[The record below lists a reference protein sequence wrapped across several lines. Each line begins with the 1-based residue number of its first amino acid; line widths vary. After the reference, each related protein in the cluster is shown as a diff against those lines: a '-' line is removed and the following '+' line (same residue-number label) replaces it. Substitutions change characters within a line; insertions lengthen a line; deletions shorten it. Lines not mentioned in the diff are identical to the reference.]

1 MSYFS
6 AKELEQLGFKSL
18 GSDVSISTKASL
30 YGVSRISIGSHVRI
44 DDFCILS
51 AGEGGIHIGSFVH
64 IACYC
69 SLIGKE
75 RIQLE
80 DFAGLS
86 SRVSIYTSSDDYSG
100 AAMTNPMVPSEYT
113 AVQHGPVTLQKHAIV
128 GAGTVILPGVCLGEG
143 SAVGALSLVAKDC
156 QPFTIY
162 SGVPARRVSER
173 KRDLLELEKRL
184 LAKLG
189 FPPASHGSSPTAPL
203 EDSRT

>member
-18 GSDVSISTKASL
+18 GRDVSISTKASL
-30 YGVSRISIGSHVRI
+30 YGVARISIGSHVRI

-51 AGEGGIHIGSFVH
+51 AGEGGIGIGSFVH

-80 DFAGLS
+80 DFTGLS
-86 SRVSIYTSSDDYSG
+86 SRVSIYSSSDDYSG
-100 AAMTNPMVPSEYT
+100 AAMTNPTVPNEFT

-128 GAGTVILPGVCLGEG
+128 GSGTVILPGVVLGQG

-162 SGVPARRVSER
+162 SGVPARRVGER
-173 KRDLLELEKRL
+173 KQALLELEKRL
-184 LAKLG
+184 LAKLD
-189 FPPASHGSSPTAPL
+189 FPSASDSSPPIAPL
-203 EDSRT
+203 DSTGT